1 MFSARLENGFP
12 CTACCPPRS
21 RRTAAP
27 GVRSLFLVF
36 VLALPSQEH
45 WFNIEITLERDDGNG
60 DSAGERRPP
69 QAAVVRAA
77 SLRKPWSEFLR
88 LHYLL
93 LTDEFGCDDEVKEKL
108 PALPAG
114 PSKPT
119 SGDGGGG
126 TSSNEGSYSCGVSV
140 DSSGI
145 SSAEI
150 ALGLDAYLKALLAVP
165 AVVQSQVFSGFLEKS
180 RGQRRADREEEQ
192 EEERRRAGS
201 ATGWRREGCSGWG
214 GGGEARK
221 SPETA
226 IDFLLQ
232 PFEYSKVYLPRRAQH
247 TESIDVLRGE
257 SVVWKFEVLDHLDID
272 FSVTFRPQPAA
283 AAPFPPHDVGDGGQ
297 LSVGAGGPVAPESS
311 PGPRGLRGEASSS
324 AASNDRRSSSE
335 AEGKLSRWWGRGGG
349 AGCKSAIGAAA
360 SDRAGGGDGGEK
372 EQTVHLPTRYSTGGG
387 DPVQGSF
394 SCPAAGT

>member
-1 MFSARLENGFP
+1 M
-12 CTACCPPRS
+12 
-21 RRTAAP
+21 
-27 GVRSLFLVF
+27 
-36 VLALPSQEH
+36 SQEH
-45 WFNIEITLERDDGNG
+45 WFNIDITLERDRGEG
-60 DSAGERRPP
+60 VGERPP
-69 QAAVVRAA
+69 AVVRAA

-93 LTDEFGCDDEVKEKL
+93 LTDEFGCDEAVKEML

-114 PSKPT
+114 PPRPT
-119 SGDGGGG
+119 SGGVAGVSSSSSSSSGGGGG
-126 TSSNEGSYSCGVSV
+126 TNSNESSYNSSIRVDGSNPSTST
-140 DSSGI
+140 
-145 SSAEI
+145 EI
-150 ALGLDAYLKALLAVP
+150 AQGLDAYLKALLAIP

-180 RGQRRADREEEQ
+180 RGQRRADREQEE

-201 ATGWRREGCSGWG
+201 AATGWRDGCSGWDGGGG
-214 GGGEARK
+214 GGGEPRK

-257 SVVWKFEVLDHLDID
+257 SVVWKFEVMDHLDID
-272 FSVTFRPQPAA
+272 FSVTFRPQSAVAA
-283 AAPFPPHDVGDGGQ
+283 ASPFSLPDAASDAVEGDGDESQ
-297 LSVGAGGPVAPESS
+297 FPAEADSGAAPDARS
-311 PGPRGLRGEASSS
+311 PGPRDVGGG
-324 AASNDRRSSSE
+324 AAAAAENDRRGSE

-349 AGCKSAIGAAA
+349 AGCRNSIEAAGEGAGAG
-360 SDRAGGGDGGEK
+360 DRGAKEK